1 MLCAPMRL
9 QPGRIIALAPIH
21 TSPAITKGSEGTSSP
36 SPINLSGSANECAP
50 PLNKHILTHQQTV
63 MHNQFAAMQAEIL
76 ADTHI
81 ITYTDSLAVA
91 DIGSLLHIDRLTAFC
106 KEVARAEITQT
117 VCHLTNEGERGLG
130 QVASHPII
138 EKKIESSHRF

>member
-36 SPINLSGSANECAP
+36 SPINLSGSANECA

-91 DIGSLLHIDRLTAFC
+91 DIGSLLHIDRHAACCEKMFRTTIAQAVGNFADDR
-106 KEVARAEITQT
+106 ESRF
-117 VCHLTNEGERGLG
+117 R

-138 EKKIESSHRF
+138 KQKIEGSHRF